1 MKLSHGRFA
10 KTLEHCQITLQHS
23 GPRTICIIE
32 VWNAARSTWQHWGPQ
47 MLRSGMLP
55 GRPGSIPDLNNTNC
69 ARSRML
75 PCYLAVFQTSTFE
88 VPNAARSTWQHSRPQ

>member
-47 MLRSGMLP
+47 MLRSGILP
-55 GRPGSIPDLNNTNC
+55 GS
-69 ARSRML
+69 M
-75 PCYLAVFQTSTFE
+75 AVFGTSH
-88 VPNAARSTWQHSRPQ
+88 NLYY